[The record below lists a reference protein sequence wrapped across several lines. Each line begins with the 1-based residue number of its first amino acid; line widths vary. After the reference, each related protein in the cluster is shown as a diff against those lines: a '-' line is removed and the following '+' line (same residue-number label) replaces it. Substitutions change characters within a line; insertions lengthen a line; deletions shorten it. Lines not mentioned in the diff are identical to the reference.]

1 MIPLKEGVIIS
12 IRKVVKHEEGAIF
25 ILSLFVEFDHARSMI
40 YHSAAY
46 IRNDRIPT
54 SLDVCCP
61 RLNPTSGMC
70 ILDVYGSCQ
79 ISGNRMVEWGV
90 GGGGVTTGAV
100 VLLLLILLLLLL
112 LLLPPPEVV

>member
-90 GGGGVTTGAV
+90 GGGGGYYWCGGTATANTTTTITTA
-100 VLLLLILLLLLL
+100 ITSA
-112 LLLPPPEVV
+112 